1 MGIFKKW
8 FSKKESENC
17 NNQEPKKENTTK
29 EECPSKVGLTLVGN
43 QTFPYYQIGDK
54 FDGAKCTNF
63 MHVDKISLHVF
74 NNCLFTNTYFSSTTI
89 NRAVFINCTFNN
101 VMFYNTRLVACVFE
115 KCSFDSAN
123 AGVDTDSK
131 FVSCIFQ
138 STKFSECKFLRAKFD
153 TVLTANQTQPI
164 NLKDCKFGRV
174 SIVNTNI
181 GGILLPEEEE
191 MRYGKILSEPIIG
204 WKTAIP
210 ILDRQYE
217 KIKNEVDCNGNKYT
231 PSYFINEHG
240 LNKET
245 TTPFIIS
252 TEEIYNMYLAF
263 VELEIPKGAV
273 VFTTDNINFRTNKA
287 VVRNVYM
294 KTNIPIK
301 GCEFPTIE
309 IGQAVSKFDNETM
322 YVVGETIEVGD
333 FPLNPTQTD
342 CPGIYFCTGT
352 SNVTK
357 MFYDGLKWKKNQE
370 NGRCENLKVNEKTG
384 TYKTENHRDELDE
397 AIIALGGKELKK

>member
-1 MGIFKKW
+1 MEIFKKW
-8 FSKKESENC
+8 FSKKENKNY
-17 NNQEPKKENTTK
+17 NNQKPK
-29 EECPSKVGLTLVGN
+29 EECPNKVGMKLVSD
-43 QTFPYYQIGDK
+43 QTFPYCQIGDK
-54 FDGAKCTNF
+54 PDGAKCTNF

-74 NNCLFTNTYFSSTTI
+74 NDCLFTNTYFSGTTI
-89 NRAVFINCTFNN
+89 NGAMFVNCTFNN
-101 VMFYNTRLVACVFE
+101 VTFYNIRLVGCNFD
-115 KCSFDSAN
+115 KCAFDSSN
-123 AGVDTDSK
+123 AGVGTDSK

-138 STKFSECKFLRAKFD
+138 ATKFKECNFLRVKFD
-153 TVLTANQTQPI
+153 AILTANQVQPL
-164 NLKDCKFGRV
+164 NLKECKFGRV
-174 SIVNTNI
+174 SIANTNM
-181 GGILLPEEEE
+181 GGILLPAEEE
-191 MRYGKILSEPIIG
+191 MRYGKILREPMIG

-210 ILDRQYE
+210 ILDEQYE

-245 TTPFIIS
+245 TPPFIIS

-301 GCEFPTIE
+301 DFEYPTIE
-309 IGQAVSKFDNETM
+309 IGQAVSKFDNKTM
-322 YVVGETIEVGD
+322 YIVGETVEVED
-333 FPLNPTQTD
+333 FPLNPSQVD

-352 SNVTK
+352 SNITK
-357 MFYDGLKWKKNQE
+357 MFYDGLKWKENQE
-370 NGRCENLKVNEKTG
+370 
-384 TYKTENHRDELDE
+384 
-397 AIIALGGKELKK
+397 KE